1 MAFSVGAAILS
12 VMGTLFEVRA
22 RCDRRNVP
30 SGKST
35 LWATVRVDPK
45 GKALEAERAPLA
57 VALVLDVSGSMQGD
71 PIAHVLKASEIV
83 GDLLGER
90 DRLAV
95 VTFSD
100 VAQVRCGL
108 TPMDHAG
115 RDRLRA
121 ALRDVHANGN
131 TNMHGG
137 IGAAAALLLTAPA
150 GLRRVMVVLSDGQPN
165 VGLSS
170 ATGLADYVRGL
181 GVAVSSLGFGLHHD
195 ENVLDAIAT
204 AGSGRYAYIPDP
216 VIARVELA
224 RAALAHGGV
233 VADHLELRIN
243 LVDRVELVQLLPKS
257 QLRHSGS
264 GVVTSL
270 GDVFVDEGRI
280 VAFEL
285 HLDRPTGRLA
295 DVIVE
300 GRAPDGT
307 IHRETASLAI
317 DINTGAPVFDRDA
330 LGDIVIVQ
338 ADGARA
344 DARAQADRGAYP
356 GAATILRQLVAR
368 IDGLDGFVAN
378 DGSVL
383 AELREQLIDEA
394 ANYEKKSTNAERMHQ
409 RKAAM
414 AYKAAT
420 PYATPRGA
428 RVAAAVEAMLV
439 GLSGPV
445 TQQQFVLMQDNTIGR
460 GSSADVVVHDGSLS
474 RIHAR
479 VLFVNGKYVL
489 QDMGST
495 NGSEVNGQIVSSHAL
510 ADGDIVKLG
519 VAVFR
524 FETKKP

>member
-1 MAFSVGAAILS
+1 
-12 VMGTLFEVRA
+12 MGTLFGIRA

-30 SGKST
+30 AGASK

-57 VALVLDVSGSMQGD
+57 VTLVLDVSGSMGGD

-95 VTFSD
+95 VTFAD
-100 VAQVRCGL
+100 EAQVRFGL
-108 TPMDHAG
+108 TAMDRAG

-121 ALRDVHANGN
+121 ALRDVHAGGS

-165 VGLSS
+165 VGISS
-170 ATGLADYVRGL
+170 PTDLADYVRGL

-204 AGSGRYAYIPDP
+204 AGSGRYAYIADP
-216 VIARVELA
+216 SIARVELA
-224 RAALAHGGV
+224 RAALAHGGI
-233 VADHLELRIN
+233 VADHLEIEIRLG
-243 LVDRVELVQLLPKS
+243 DRVELVQLLPKS
-257 QLRHSGS
+257 QLRHGK
-264 GVVTSL
+264 GIKTSL
-270 GDVFVDEGRI
+270 GDIFVDEGRI
-280 VAFEL
+280 IAFEL
-285 HLDRPTGRLA
+285 HLDRPPSRLA
-295 DVIVE
+295 EITIT

-307 IHRETASLAI
+307 EHSETATLDV
-317 DINTGAPVFDRDA
+317 DINTGAPVWDRDA

-338 ADGARA
+338 ADAARA
-344 DARAQADRGAYP
+344 EARAQGDRGAHP
-356 GAATILRQLVAR
+356 AAATILRQLVAR
-368 IDGLDGFVAN
+368 IDALDGFKAN

-394 ANYEKKSTNAERMHQ
+394 ANYEKKSTAAERVHQ
-409 RKAAM
+409 RKAM
-414 AYKAAT
+414 VAYKSAT

-428 RVAAAVEAMLV
+428 RVACSKEAYLV
-439 GLSGPV
+439 GVGGPV
-445 TQQQFVLMQDNTIGR
+445 AQMHFLLLQDNTIGR
-460 GSSADVVVHDGSLS
+460 STSADIPVEHSSLS
-474 RIHAR
+474 RIHTR
-479 VLFVNGKYVL
+479 VLFVNDKFVL

-495 NGSEVNGQIVSSHAL
+495 NGTEVNGQQVSSHTL
-510 ADGDIVKLG
+510 VDGDIVKLG
-519 VAVFR
+519 MAIFR
-524 FETKKP
+524 FQTKKP

>member
-1 MAFSVGAAILS
+1 
-12 VMGTLFEVRA
+12 MGTLFGIRA

-30 SGKST
+30 AGASK

-57 VALVLDVSGSMQGD
+57 VALVLDTSGSMGGD

-83 GDLLGER
+83 GELLGER

-95 VTFSD
+95 VTFAD
-100 VAQVRCGL
+100 NAQVRCGL
-108 TPMDHAG
+108 TPMDNAG
-115 RDRLRA
+115 RDRLRH
-121 ALRDVHANGN
+121 ALRDVTADGS

-170 ATGLADYVRGL
+170 PTELADYVKNL

-195 ENVLDAIAT
+195 ENVLDAIAV
-204 AGSGRYAYIPDP
+204 AGSGRYAYIADP

-233 VADHLELRIN
+233 VADHLEIEIRLG
-243 LVDRVELVQLLPKS
+243 DRVELVQFLPKS
-257 QLRHSGS
+257 QLRHGK
-264 GVVTSL
+264 GIKTAL

-285 HLDRPTGRLA
+285 HLDAPKSGRLA
-295 DVIVE
+295 EIIVT

-307 IHRETASLAI
+307 EHRETTTLDV
-317 DINTGAPVFDRDA
+317 DINTGATIYDADA
-330 LGDIVIVQ
+330 LADIVIVQ

-344 DARAQADRGAYP
+344 EARAQADRGAFP
-356 GAATILRQLVAR
+356 AAAAILRQLVTR
-368 IDGLDGFVAN
+368 IEALEGFKAN

-394 ANYEKKSTNAERMHQ
+394 ANYEKKSTASERIHQ
-409 RKAAM
+409 RKAMM

-428 RVAAAVEAMLV
+428 RVPAALEAWFV
-439 GLSGPV
+439 GTAGPV
-445 TQQQFVLMQDNTIGR
+445 TGMNYVLMVDNTIGR
-460 GSSADVVVHDGSLS
+460 GSSADIVVSDGSLS
-474 RIHAR
+474 RMHTR
-479 VLFVNGKYVL
+479 VVFANGKFVL

-495 NGSEVNGQIVSSHAL
+495 NGSMVNGVLVHSHAL
-510 ADGDIVKLG
+510 VEGDIVKLG
-519 VAVFR
+519 NAVFR

>member
-1 MAFSVGAAILS
+1 
-12 VMGTLFEVRA
+12 MGTLFGIRA

-30 SGKST
+30 AGASK

-45 GKALEAERAPLA
+45 GKGLEETRAPLA
-57 VALVLDVSGSMQGD
+57 VTLVLDTSGSMGGD
-71 PIAHVLKASEIV
+71 PIAHVLKSAEIV
-83 GDLLGER
+83 GDLLGEG

-100 VAQVRCGL
+100 EAQVRCGM
-108 TPMDHAG
+108 TAMDNAG
-115 RDRLRA
+115 RDRLRL
-121 ALRDVHANGN
+121 ALRDVYAAGS

-170 ATGLADYVRGL
+170 ASDLAAYVRSL

-224 RAALAHGGV
+224 RAALAHGGI
-233 VADHLELRIN
+233 VADHLELEIR
-243 LVDRVELVQLLPKS
+243 LGDRVELVQLLPKS
-257 QLRHSGS
+257 QLRHGK
-264 GVVTSL
+264 GIKTAL
-270 GDVFVDEGRI
+270 GDIFVDEGRI

-285 HLDRPTGRLA
+285 HLDRPSARLA
-295 DVIVE
+295 EITVE

-307 IHRETASLAI
+307 VHRETATLDV
-317 DINTGAPVFDRDA
+317 DINSGEPIFDPAA
-330 LGDIVIVQ
+330 LADIVIVQ
-338 ADGARA
+338 ADDARA
-344 DARAQADRGAYP
+344 EARAQADRGAFP
-356 GAATILRQLVAR
+356 AAATILRQLVAR
-368 IDGLDGFVAN
+368 IDALDGFKAN

-383 AELREQLIDEA
+383 AELREQLVDEA
-394 ANYEKKSTNAERMHQ
+394 ANYEKKSTDSERLHQ

-414 AYKAAT
+414 AYKSGT
-420 PYATPRGA
+420 PYATPRAA
-428 RVAAAVEAMLV
+428 RVAAAQAATLV
-439 GLSGPV
+439 GVGGPV
-445 TQQQFVLMQDNTIGR
+445 AQMQYALLQDNTIGR
-460 GSSADVVVHDGSLS
+460 STSADIPVQDSSLS
-474 RIHAR
+474 RLHTR
-479 VLFVNGKYVL
+479 VLFVDGKFVL

-495 NGSEVNGQIVSSHAL
+495 NGTEVNGHLVSSHAL

-519 VAVFR
+519 IAVFR